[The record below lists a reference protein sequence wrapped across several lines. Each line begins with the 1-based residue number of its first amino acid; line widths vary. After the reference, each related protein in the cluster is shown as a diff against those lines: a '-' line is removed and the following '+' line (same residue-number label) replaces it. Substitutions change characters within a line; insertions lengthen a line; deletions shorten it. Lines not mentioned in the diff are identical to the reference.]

1 MWNDFMFSVGAIL
14 PVFGVMVL
22 GFLLRRRGFLTQGF
36 CQTGNRLVFNLC
48 LPAMLLRQIASMG
61 GVRAADGGF
70 LLYAFAATLAGVLA
84 VWLPAHFF
92 MKDKTQVGAF
102 AQGAFRGNTA
112 LLGAALLQSICGSQ
126 AYAPLIILAAVPV
139 YNVLSVVV
147 LSLEAGG
154 GGTLHRARVL
164 GALKQVARNP
174 ILLGIL
180 AGMPFALTGRSIP
193 LPADKVLSM
202 LGGLASPLSLLVIGA
217 GFRWQAALEKRR
229 ATLLAALVKL
239 VLLPA
244 AALPPAAALGFRGEA
259 LVALLV
265 MSGTPSAVSSY
276 IMAENM
282 GNDGVLANGIVA
294 VTTLLSAVT
303 LTGWIFLLRTLQL
316 I

>member
-61 GVRAADGGF
+61 GVRAADGSF

-154 GGTLHRARVL
+154 GGTLDRARVL

-193 LPADKVLSM
+193 LPVDKVLSM
-202 LGGLASPLSLLVIGA
+202 LGGLASPLSLLIIGA
-217 GFRWQAALEKRR
+217 GFRWQAALENRR
-229 ATLLAALVKL
+229 TTLLAALVKL

>member
-229 ATLLAALVKL
+229 ATLLAALVKM

>member
-1 MWNDFMFSVGAIL
+1 MWKDFLFSVGAIL

-22 GFLLRRRGFLTQGF
+22 GFLLRRRSFLTQGF

-61 GVRAADGGF
+61 GVRASDGGF

-92 MKDKTQVGAF
+92 MKNKTQVGAF

-154 GGTLHRARVL
+154 GGTLDRARVL

-229 ATLLAALVKL
+229 TTLLAALIKL

>member
-154 GGTLHRARVL
+154 GGTLDRARVL

-229 ATLLAALVKL
+229 TTLLAALVKL

>member
-61 GVRAADGGF
+61 GVRAADGSF

-154 GGTLHRARVL
+154 GGTLDRARVL

-180 AGMPFALTGRSIP
+180 AGMPFALTGRSFP

-202 LGGLASPLSLLVIGA
+202 LGGLASPLSLLIIGA

-229 ATLLAALVKL
+229 TTLLAALVKL

>member
-61 GVRAADGGF
+61 GVRAADGSF

-154 GGTLHRARVL
+154 GTLDRARVL

-229 ATLLAALVKL
+229 TTLLAALVKL

>member
-1 MWNDFMFSVGAIL
+1 MWKDFLFSVGAIL

-22 GFLLRRRGFLTQGF
+22 GFLLRRRSFLTQGF

-61 GVRAADGGF
+61 GVRASDGGF
-70 LLYAFAATLAGVLA
+70 LLYAFAATLAGLLA

-92 MKDKTQVGAF
+92 MKNKTQVGAF

-154 GGTLHRARVL
+154 GGTLDRTRVL

-229 ATLLAALVKL
+229 TTLLAALVKL

>member
-1 MWNDFMFSVGAIL
+1 MWKDFMFSVGAIL

-61 GVRAADGGF
+61 GVRAANGGF

-154 GGTLHRARVL
+154 GGTLDRTRVL

-202 LGGLASPLSLLVIGA
+202 LGGLASPLSLLIIGA

-229 ATLLAALVKL
+229 TTLLAALVKL

>member
-154 GGTLHRARVL
+154 GTLDRARVL

-229 ATLLAALVKL
+229 TTLLAALVKL

-265 MSGTPSAVSSY
+265 MSGMPSAVSSY

>member
-1 MWNDFMFSVGAIL
+1 MWKDFMFSVGAIL

-61 GVRAADGGF
+61 GVRAANGGF

-154 GGTLHRARVL
+154 GGTLDRARVL

-229 ATLLAALVKL
+229 TTLLAALVKL

>member
-61 GVRAADGGF
+61 GVRASDGGF

-147 LSLEAGG
+147 LSLETGG
-154 GGTLHRARVL
+154 GGTLDRTRVL

-202 LGGLASPLSLLVIGA
+202 LGGLASPLSLLIIGA

-229 ATLLAALVKL
+229 TTLLAALVKL

>member
-1 MWNDFMFSVGAIL
+1 MWKDFLFSVGAIL

-61 GVRAADGGF
+61 GVRASDGGF

-154 GGTLHRARVL
+154 GGTLDRARVL

-202 LGGLASPLSLLVIGA
+202 LGGLASPLSLLIIGA

-229 ATLLAALVKL
+229 TTLLAALVKL

>member
-154 GGTLHRARVL
+154 GGTLDRTRVL

>member
-229 ATLLAALVKL
+229 TTLLAALVKL

>member
-61 GVRAADGGF
+61 GVRAADGSF

-154 GGTLHRARVL
+154 GGTLDRARVL

-229 ATLLAALVKL
+229 TTLLAALVKL

-282 GNDGVLANGIVA
+282 GNDGALANGIVA

>member
-36 CQTGNRLVFNLC
+36 CQTGNRLEFNLC

-61 GVRAADGGF
+61 GVRASDGGF

-92 MKDKTQVGAF
+92 MKNKTQVGAF

-154 GGTLHRARVL
+154 GGTLDRARVL

-229 ATLLAALVKL
+229 TTLLAALVKL

>member
-1 MWNDFMFSVGAIL
+1 MWKDFLFSVGAIL

-36 CQTGNRLVFNLC
+36 CQMGNRLVFNLC

-61 GVRAADGGF
+61 GVRASDGGF

-92 MKDKTQVGAF
+92 MKNKTQVGAF

-154 GGTLHRARVL
+154 GGTLDRARVL

-229 ATLLAALVKL
+229 TTLLAALVKL

-244 AALPPAAALGFRGEA
+244 AALPPAAALGFRGDA

>member
-154 GGTLHRARVL
+154 GGTLDRTRVL

-229 ATLLAALVKL
+229 TTLLAALVKL

-303 LTGWIFLLRTLQL
+303 LTGWIFLLRTLGL
-316 I
+316 L

>member
-1 MWNDFMFSVGAIL
+1 MWKDFLFSVGAIL

-229 ATLLAALVKL
+229 TTLLAALVKL

>member
-1 MWNDFMFSVGAIL
+1 MWKDFLFSVGAIL

-22 GFLLRRRGFLTQGF
+22 GFLLRRRSFLTQGF

-61 GVRAADGGF
+61 GVRASDGGF

-92 MKDKTQVGAF
+92 MKNKTQVGAF

-112 LLGAALLQSICGSQ
+112 LLGAALLQSIRGSQ

-154 GGTLHRARVL
+154 GGTLDRARVL

-229 ATLLAALVKL
+229 TTLLAALVKL

>member
-1 MWNDFMFSVGAIL
+1 MWKDFLFSVGAIL

-22 GFLLRRRGFLTQGF
+22 GFLLRRRSFLTQGF

-61 GVRAADGGF
+61 GVRASDGGF

-154 GGTLHRARVL
+154 GGTLDRARVL

-229 ATLLAALVKL
+229 TTLLAALVKL

>member
-22 GFLLRRRGFLTQGF
+22 GFLLRRRSFLTQGF

-61 GVRAADGGF
+61 GVRASDGGF

-92 MKDKTQVGAF
+92 MKNKTQVGAF

-154 GGTLHRARVL
+154 GGTLDRARVL

-229 ATLLAALVKL
+229 TTLLAALVKL

-282 GNDGVLANGIVA
+282 GNDGVLANGIV
-294 VTTLLSAVT
+294 VLTTLLSAVT

>member
-61 GVRAADGGF
+61 GVRAANGGF

-154 GGTLHRARVL
+154 GGTLDRTRVL

-202 LGGLASPLSLLVIGA
+202 LGGLASPLSLLIIGA

-229 ATLLAALVKL
+229 TTLLAALVKL

>member
-1 MWNDFMFSVGAIL
+1 MWKDFMFSVGAIL

-61 GVRAADGGF
+61 GVRAANGGF

-154 GGTLHRARVL
+154 GGTLDRARVL

-202 LGGLASPLSLLVIGA
+202 LGGLASPLSLLIIGA

-229 ATLLAALVKL
+229 TTLLAALVKL

>member
-1 MWNDFMFSVGAIL
+1 MWKDFLFSVGAIL

-92 MKDKTQVGAF
+92 MKNKTQVGAF

-154 GGTLHRARVL
+154 GGTLDRARVL

-229 ATLLAALVKL
+229 TTLLAALVKL

>member
-1 MWNDFMFSVGAIL
+1 MWKDFLFSVGAIL

-22 GFLLRRRGFLTQGF
+22 GFLLRRRSFLTQGF

-61 GVRAADGGF
+61 GVRASDGSF

-92 MKDKTQVGAF
+92 MKNKTQVGAF

-154 GGTLHRARVL
+154 GGTLDRARVL
-164 GALKQVARNP
+164 GALKQGARNP

-229 ATLLAALVKL
+229 TTLLAALVKL

>member
-154 GGTLHRARVL
+154 GGTLDRARVL

>member
-154 GGTLHRARVL
+154 GGTLDRTRVL

-202 LGGLASPLSLLVIGA
+202 LAGLASPLSLLVIGA

-229 ATLLAALVKL
+229 TTLLAALVKL

>member
-1 MWNDFMFSVGAIL
+1 MWKDFLFSVGAIL

-22 GFLLRRRGFLTQGF
+22 GFLLRRRSFLTQGF

-61 GVRAADGGF
+61 GVRASDGGF

-92 MKDKTQVGAF
+92 MKNKTQVGAF

-154 GGTLHRARVL
+154 GGTLDRARVL

-229 ATLLAALVKL
+229 TTLLAALVKL

-244 AALPPAAALGFRGEA
+244 AALPPAAALGFRGA
-259 LVALLV
+259 AR
-265 MSGTPSAVSSY
+265 P
-276 IMAENM
+276 
-282 GNDGVLANGIVA
+282 
-294 VTTLLSAVT
+294 
-303 LTGWIFLLRTLQL
+303 RQ
-316 I
+316 

>member
-61 GVRAADGGF
+61 GVRAADGSF

-229 ATLLAALVKL
+229 TTLLAALVKL

-265 MSGTPSAVSSY
+265 MIGTPSAVSSY

>member
-61 GVRAADGGF
+61 GVRAADGSF

-154 GGTLHRARVL
+154 GGTLDRTRVL

>member
-1 MWNDFMFSVGAIL
+1 MWKDFLFSVGAIL

-154 GGTLHRARVL
+154 GGTLDRTRVL

-229 ATLLAALVKL
+229 TTLLAALVKL

>member
-1 MWNDFMFSVGAIL
+1 
-14 PVFGVMVL
+14 
-22 GFLLRRRGFLTQGF
+22 
-36 CQTGNRLVFNLC
+36 
-48 LPAMLLRQIASMG
+48 
-61 GVRAADGGF
+61 
-70 LLYAFAATLAGVLA
+70 
-84 VWLPAHFF
+84 
-92 MKDKTQVGAF
+92 MKNKTQVGAF

-154 GGTLHRARVL
+154 GGTLDRTRVL

-229 ATLLAALVKL
+229 TTLLAALVKL

>member
-1 MWNDFMFSVGAIL
+1 MWKDFLFSVGAIL

-22 GFLLRRRGFLTQGF
+22 GFLLRRRSFLTQGF

-61 GVRAADGGF
+61 GVRAADGSF

-92 MKDKTQVGAF
+92 MKNKTQVGAF

-154 GGTLHRARVL
+154 GGTLDRARVL

-229 ATLLAALVKL
+229 TTLLAALVKL

>member
-1 MWNDFMFSVGAIL
+1 MWKDFMFSVGAIL

-154 GGTLHRARVL
+154 GGTLDRTRVL

-229 ATLLAALVKL
+229 TTLLAALVKL

>member
-1 MWNDFMFSVGAIL
+1 MWKDFLFSVGAIL

-61 GVRAADGGF
+61 GVRASDGGF

-202 LGGLASPLSLLVIGA
+202 LGGLASPLSLLIIGA

-229 ATLLAALVKL
+229 TTLLAALVKL

>member
-61 GVRAADGGF
+61 GVRAANGGF

-154 GGTLHRARVL
+154 GGTLDRTRVL

-229 ATLLAALVKL
+229 TTLLAALVKL

>member
-102 AQGAFRGNTA
+102 AQGAFRGSTA
-112 LLGAALLQSICGSQ
+112 LLGAALLQRICGSQ

-139 YNVLSVVV
+139 YNVLSVVI

-154 GGTLHRARVL
+154 GGKLDLARLL
-164 GALKQVARNP
+164 GALKGVAKNP
-174 ILLGIL
+174 ILWGIL
-180 AGMPFALTGRSIP
+180 LGLPFAFFG
-193 LPADKVLSM
+193 LPMPAAGDKALSM
-202 LGGLASPLSLLVIGA
+202 LGNLASPLSLIIIGA
-217 GFRWQAALEKRR
+217 DFRWDAAPRPVCL
-229 ATLLAALVKL
+229 
-239 VLLPA
+239 
-244 AALPPAAALGFRGEA
+244 
-259 LVALLV
+259 
-265 MSGTPSAVSSY
+265 
-276 IMAENM
+276 
-282 GNDGVLANGIVA
+282 
-294 VTTLLSAVT
+294 
-303 LTGWIFLLRTLQL
+303 
-316 I
+316 

>member
-1 MWNDFMFSVGAIL
+1 MWKDFLFSVGAIL

-22 GFLLRRRGFLTQGF
+22 GFLLRRRSFLTQGF

-61 GVRAADGGF
+61 GVRASDGSF

-92 MKDKTQVGAF
+92 MKNKTQVGAF

-154 GGTLHRARVL
+154 GGTLDRARVL

-229 ATLLAALVKL
+229 TTLLAALVKL